1 MSNMAFLLAGV
12 LGLVILIAFWYK
24 KIRPVVHRSARM
36 RNTFKVIISRSYND
50 YCTCSSLFVLVGDLL
65 KFRCKTIELPDKGN
79 QREISC
85 IPEGTYNVEK
95 IKHEKFGNCF
105 HVLNVPGRSGI
116 LMHIGNYTAGKKIDT
131 EGCIM
136 PGMYFTDINND
147 GFLDVADST
156 GAMNKLIEVL
166 PDKFPLYIL

>member
-1 MSNMAFLLAGV
+1 MSNIAIILMGF
-12 LGLVILIAFWYK
+12 LGLVSLLAFWYK
-24 KIRPVVHRSARM
+24 KMRPIARRSARM
-36 RNTFKVIISRSYND
+36 KNAIKVIISRSYNN
-50 YCTCSSLFVLVGDLL
+50 YCTCGSLFILAGDLL
-65 KFRCKTIELPDKGN
+65 SYRCKTIELPDKGN

-85 IPEGTYNVEK
+85 IPEGTYNVVK

-131 EGCIM
+131 EGCIL

-156 GAMNKLIEVL
+156 GAMNKLIGVL